1 MDNALA
7 SGRERTVCDTPDRVV
22 FRTAD
27 PASDAGR
34 KESKKNEWERPF
46 INLSSTAA
54 FVRRLFALNEGIAA
68 IEVSKIHIDP
78 LPPEQKVGGS
88 NPPGRTSLNLSHS

>member
-1 MDNALA
+1 MEVSMENALA
-7 SGRERTVCDTPDRVV
+7 SGRERTVCGTPDRVV

-27 PASDAGR
+27 PRPTRGERSRR
-34 KESKKNEWERPF
+34 KVNWKKPF

-54 FVRRLFALNEGIAA
+54 FVRRLFALNEVLAA

-78 LPPEQKVGGS
+78 LPPEQ
-88 NPPGRTSLNLSHS
+88 TI